1 MRDAERLNKFYDR
14 LKELHKKYCPD
25 WRFGQ
30 LMVNLADEMGDPFYW
45 EEDKFLEILEGY
57 LKKTF
62 ELHEEEKKML
72 DAMETI
78 GQACQNFYDCDGCP
92 IHKIFEEADDRCYV
106 QDFQDYVN
114 NYKLGAK

>member
-30 LMVNLADEMGDPFYW
+30 LMVNLANEMGDPFYW
-45 EEDKFLEILEGY
+45 EEDKFLEIIEEY

-62 ELHEEEKKML
+62 GLTEREKTMF
-72 DAMETI
+72 DAIDTVSKACI
-78 GQACQNFYDCDGCP
+78 GFNDCDDCP
-92 IHKIFEEADDRCYV
+92 IHSFFEEDEECCIPDLQHYLTTKKR
-106 QDFQDYVN
+106 
-114 NYKLGAK
+114 GTE